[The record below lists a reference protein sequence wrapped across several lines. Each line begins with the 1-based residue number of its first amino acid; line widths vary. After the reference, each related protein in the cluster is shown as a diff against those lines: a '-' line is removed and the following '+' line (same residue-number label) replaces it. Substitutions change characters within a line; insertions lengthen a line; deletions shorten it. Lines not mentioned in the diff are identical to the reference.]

1 MGQETAYGDTRPAI
15 DCELLLAV
23 MRIGYVGG
31 SPVRATWWRN
41 YTCTGLGEVWKQ
53 RHGTLSEPGIRADRA
68 AALGIVERKHLSVDV
83 SFVEATA
90 KQSRIPWW
98 TRPLHHSLR

>member
-1 MGQETAYGDTRPAI
+1 MGQETAYGDRSTCDWLRAFACCSE
-15 DCELLLAV
+15 DRLWRQLL
-23 MRIGYVGG
+23 
-31 SPVRATWWRN
+31 
-41 YTCTGLGEVWKQ
+41 EV
-53 RHGTLSEPGIRADRA
+53 
-68 AALGIVERKHLSVDV
+68 GIVERKHLSVDV